1 MLFARLNIVF
11 LFKKG
16 IGMPK
21 DFEFETR
28 FREEVRK
35 REQRRKRRMIR
46 KFSSLFLIFALVVLS
61 IYLFSQKNI
70 ILQLSNLGID
80 NVLLGIF
87 GLIVIISLIVYFTNL
102 RRSECDRKFPT
113 FSLNTLKNLK
123 SGEIQW
129 KYILGVTLLLSTFI
143 YEANQSTIDNHIH
156 TLIYRPKPPISNQ
169 YWPWNNYVNIDPVVA
184 NIPSDVETS
193 IQSVAE
199 YIAREQKNP
208 YLQVK
213 ALHDYVVSRVTYDLE
228 VLKTGI
234 RPPQD
239 AKTVFQTHKAVC
251 EGYAKLFA
259 ALGQSIGLNVV
270 YLEGKV
276 RRDLAPVDLISMRL
290 RFFNSGYDWTL
301 HAWNAVKVAGQ
312 WQLIDTTWD
321 DSGSNESSISYN
333 ANYLMPPPKVMII
346 SHLPDLSNWQ
356 LLKHH
361 IDKDKFENQPLL
373 TPHFFSEELNIT
385 SPKQY
390 ESSVQKTAVIEVNT
404 PTNYQKKIVAIF
416 TKAKKKEFSIG
427 DLLENNQSNQGK
439 KLEIQRCSNQING
452 PGKTKISCQLP
463 EKGDYQVFV
472 LSAGKKVI
480 PIGQLKF
487 HAI

>member
-1 MLFARLNIVF
+1 
-11 LFKKG
+11 
-16 IGMPK
+16 MPE
-21 DFEFETR
+21 DFETR

-70 ILQLSNLGID
+70 ILQISNLSIHTI
-80 NVLLGIF
+80 LLSIF

-102 RRSECDRKFPT
+102 RESEFDQKSPV
-113 FSLNTLKNLK
+113 FSVNTLKDPN

-129 KYILGVTLLLSTFI
+129 KYILGVALLLSTFV
-143 YEANQSTIDNHIH
+143 YQANQFTIDNHIH
-156 TLIYRPKPPISNQ
+156 TLIYRPKPPVSNQ
-169 YWPWNNYVNIDPVVA
+169 YWPWNNYGDIDPIVA
-184 NIPSDVETS
+184 NLPSDVEIS
-193 IQSVAE
+193 IQSVAQ
-199 YIAREQKNP
+199 YIAREQKDP

-259 ALGQSIGLNVV
+259 ALGRSIGLNVV

-276 RRDLAPVDLISMRL
+276 RRDLAPVDLIPRRL
-290 RFFNSGYDWTL
+290 RFLNSGYDWTL

-312 WQLIDTTWD
+312 WQLIDATWD
-321 DSGSNESSISYN
+321 DSNSNKSGISYN
-333 ANYLMPPPKVMII
+333 ANYLMPPPEVMII
-346 SHLPDLSNWQ
+346 SHLPDLSSWQ
-356 LLKHH
+356 LLKNPT
-361 IDKDKFENQPLL
+361 DQDKFEKQPLL
-373 TPHFFSEELNIT
+373 TPYFFSEELDIT

-390 ESSVQKTAVIEVNT
+390 ESSVQKTAVIEINT
-404 PTNYQKKIVAIF
+404 STNYRKKIVAVF
-416 TKAKKKEFSIG
+416 TKAKKTEFSIG
-427 DLLENNQSNQGK
+427 DLLENNQSNQRK
-439 KLEIQRCSNQING
+439 ELEIQRCSSQISG
-452 PGKTKISCQLP
+452 SGKTKISCQLP
-463 EKGDYQVFV
+463 EKGDYQIFVF
-472 LSAGKKVI
+472 SAGRKVI